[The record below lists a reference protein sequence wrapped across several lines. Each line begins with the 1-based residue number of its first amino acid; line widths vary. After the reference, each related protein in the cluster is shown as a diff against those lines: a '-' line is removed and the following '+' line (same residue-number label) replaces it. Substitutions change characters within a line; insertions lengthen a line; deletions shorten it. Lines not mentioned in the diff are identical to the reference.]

1 MIKNNKLD
9 KFEKLDK
16 LGEGTYGVV
25 YKARGFFDLWFKYI
39 LQKKIKIRVNF
50 MPWKKF
56 D

>member
-25 YKARGFFDLWFKYI
+25 YKARGFLFSIFFYYMG
-39 LQKKIKIRVNF
+39 F
-50 MPWKKF
+50 
-56 D
+56 